1 MSEICSPQNITSY
14 YMGLNPDQ
22 GTALCSWSR
31 LFTLTVVLST
41 RVYKWVPANFL
52 LGVTLHWSSIPSRE
66 SRNTPSCLFCT
77 YNLVKKS
84 NLSKQAQET
93 HTVELEEYFKN

>member
-1 MSEICSPQNITSY
+1 MSEISSPQNITFY
-14 YMGLNPDQ
+14 YMGLNPGQ
-22 GTALCSWSR
+22 GTALCSWAR
-31 LFTLTVVLST
+31 LFTLTVPLST
-41 RVYKWVPANFL
+41 QVYKLVPANLL

-84 NLSKQAQET
+84 DLSKQTQET
-93 HTVELEEYFKN
+93 YSSTGRVF